1 MPAHYR
7 LLWPH
12 HQAWLTT
19 AVGSNNVSLV
29 NTTFLVRLKGLD
41 REVLKLEGFR
51 LQIHGRA

>member
-12 HQAWLTT
+12 HEAWLTT